1 MKRTR
6 PLKSPLFERLPRW
19 PGAPN
24 ICIHANLPAF
34 ATQPE
39 LTAWQE
45 LNNPGAKAVNWQCN
59 VCQHWHG
66 WTWAPDP
73 AGQSSGTTRSAK
85 AGYPVPAHIAALRN
99 EALAHGLVP
108 VSDTT
113 ETNNEETNEQAERED
128 EGGADRA

>member
-19 PGAPN
+19 PGAPD

-34 ATQPE
+34 ATEKE
-39 LTAWQE
+39 LGAWQE
-45 LNNPGAKAVNWQCN
+45 LNNPGAKALNWQCN
-59 VCQHWHG
+59 VCHHWHG

-85 AGYPVPAHIAALRN
+85 AGYPIPAHIARLRH
-99 EALAHGLVP
+99 EALTKGQEP
-108 VSDTT
+108 VV
-113 ETNNEETNEQAERED
+113 ENTNDPTPDPTPEETSED
-128 EGGADRA
+128 DP